1 MFAWSV
7 SAPEI
12 IALLV
17 LAVLLFG
24 KKLPEVAAS
33 MGKSVR
39 VFQNSWNGIEEET
52 VASIS
57 QATAPV
63 RQAAVPQRIGTAV
76 PKFDELAAA
85 PSRRLS
91 CSCRRSVGPRR
102 GFTAGHR
109 GSGPSCLAV
118 PSTRR
123 DHART
128 AYGLLSGAAVAFAP
142 VRRGPGVE

>member
-1 MFAWSV
+1 MFAWSF

-63 RQAAVPQRIGTAV
+63 RQAAVPQRIGTAG

-85 PSRRLS
+85 PE
-91 CSCRRSVGPRR
+91 P
-102 GFTAGHR
+102 
-109 GSGPSCLAV
+109 P
-118 PSTRR
+118 
-123 DHART
+123 
-128 AYGLLSGAAVAFAP
+128 P
-142 VRRGPGVE
+142 VM